1 MPHPLA
7 RYALLGAPLVAG
19 ATLMVAAPRSNA
31 WLDRL
36 PAMVAVAAAAVVAR
50 LGASLDPRLTGAL
63 AALAGGAAAV
73 GGVRAGA
80 AGLKAAML
88 TGTKSDAGDGEVVR
102 WAAKVGAAV
111 GGAGASYV
119 AFVAAALV
127 FALAGPGPLAWAA
140 LGAAMATMHM
150 GGGAFSPP
158 LPADD
163 ASTPSWRLL
172 LRLGPLHA
180 VTGLGAMAAAVH
192 GGAGPLVAA
201 LVALA
206 APAAYLAPRLA
217 GVPPPDA
224 GEGADPTGVPR
235 ALLRVA
241 AVATAGLVLV
251 ADLLSKGLDLPS
263 TQEATFPEHG
273 LGAAAAAGLGAG
285 LLNALAAPWPLS
297 PERAARGQALVR
309 LGAAARPVRL
319 VLAPAAGIAAYAVAG
334 PAGVAVAAVA
344 AHALAG
350 IVLAIGGA
358 GAALVTR
365 DADDPAVAGS
375 APPAP
380 AAEPAAPSPTEPVAP
395 PAAPAVASPT
405 VAPVASAEPALVAAR
420 STSLAALILTLAALT
435 LAVLAARGVAIPAR
449 LPTGADPAVGLALG
463 AAALLVGVGRVLGGL
478 RPDVAAPLVGV
489 LALLLALAPPPA
501 KPAALPDEPGIGV
514 TIRPA
519 PSTTPE
525 PPAPGG
531 R

>member
-1 MPHPLA
+1 
-7 RYALLGAPLVAG
+7 
-19 ATLMVAAPRSNA
+19 MVAAPRSNA

-63 AALAGGAAAV
+63 AALAGAAAAV
-73 GGVRAGA
+73 GGVRAGG

-88 TGTKSDAGDGEVVR
+88 TGTRSDAADGEVVR

-140 LGAAMATMHM
+140 LGAAMATMHI
-150 GGGAFSPP
+150 GGGAFSPA

-163 ASTPSWRLL
+163 PSTPSWRLL

-180 VTGLGAMAAAVH
+180 VTGLGAVAAAVQ

-201 LVALA
+201 LVAVA
-206 APAAYLAPRLA
+206 APAAFLAPRLA

-224 GEGADPTGVPR
+224 SGPDPTGVPR
-235 ALLRVA
+235 ALLRCA
-241 AVATAGLVLV
+241 AVATAGLLLV

-263 TQEATFPEHG
+263 TREATFPEHG

-297 PERAARGQALVR
+297 LERFARGQALVR
-309 LGAAARPVRL
+309 VGAAARPMRL
-319 VLAPAAGIAAYAVAG
+319 VLAPIAAVAAYAVAG
-334 PAGVAVAAVA
+334 PVGVAVAAVA

-365 DADDPAVAGS
+365 DPDD
-375 APPAP
+375 APPATAP
-380 AAEPAAPSPTEPVAP
+380 AEPPATP
-395 PAAPAVASPT
+395 PATPP

-435 LAVLAARGVAIPAR
+435 LAVLAARGVALPSR
-449 LPTGADPAVGLALG
+449 LPTFPDPTVGLALG

-478 RPDVAAPLVGV
+478 RPDVASPLVGV

-501 KPAALPDEPGIGV
+501 RPAAIPDEPGIGV
-514 TIRPA
+514 TIGPA
-519 PSTTPE
+519 PTP
-525 PPAPGG
+525 PGG

>member
-50 LGASLDPRLTGAL
+50 LGGSLDPRVTGAL
-63 AALAGGAAAV
+63 AALAGAAAAV

-88 TGTKSDAGDGEVVR
+88 TGTRSDAGDGEVVR
-102 WAAKVGAAV
+102 WAARVGAAV
-111 GGAGASYV
+111 GGAGASSV

-127 FALAGPGPLAWAA
+127 FSLTGAGPVAWAA
-140 LGAAMATMHM
+140 LGAAMATVHM

-158 LPADD
+158 LPNDD
-163 ASTPSWRLL
+163 PSTPSWRLL

-180 VTGLGAMAAAVH
+180 VTGLGAVAAAVH

-201 LVALA
+201 LVAVA

-217 GVPPPDA
+217 GVPPPEPGA
-224 GEGADPTGVPR
+224 GADPTGVPR

-241 AVATAGLVLV
+241 AVATVGLVLV
-251 ADLLSKGLDLPS
+251 ADLLSRGLDLPA
-263 TQEATFPEHG
+263 TREATFPEHG

-285 LLNALAAPWPLS
+285 LLSALAAPWPLS
-297 PERAARGQALVR
+297 LERFARGQALVR
-309 LGAAARPVRL
+309 VGAGARPLRL
-319 VLAPAAGIAAYAVAG
+319 VLAPLAGVGAYAVAG
-334 PAGVAVAAVA
+334 PVGVAVAAVA

-350 IVLAIGGA
+350 VVLAIGGA

-365 DADDPAVAGS
+365 DPDDAQDG
-375 APPAP
+375 
-380 AAEPAAPSPTEPVAP
+380 AAPRESVP
-395 PAAPAVASPT
+395 PAAPAEAPATPVATP
-405 VAPVASAEPALVAAR
+405 VAPVASAEPALAAAR
-420 STSLAALILTLAALT
+420 STSLAALVLTLAAVT
-435 LAVLAARGVAIPAR
+435 LAVLEARGVALPAR
-449 LPTGADPAVGLALG
+449 LPVFPDPAVGLALG
-463 AAALLVGVGRVLGGL
+463 AAALLVGVGRLLAGL
-478 RPDVAAPLVGV
+478 RPDLAAPLVGV

-501 KPAALPDEPGIGV
+501 KPAPVAEDTPGIGV
-514 TIRPA
+514 TIGPA
-519 PSTTPE
+519 PRTDTP
-525 PPAPGG
+525 PPPPGPGG